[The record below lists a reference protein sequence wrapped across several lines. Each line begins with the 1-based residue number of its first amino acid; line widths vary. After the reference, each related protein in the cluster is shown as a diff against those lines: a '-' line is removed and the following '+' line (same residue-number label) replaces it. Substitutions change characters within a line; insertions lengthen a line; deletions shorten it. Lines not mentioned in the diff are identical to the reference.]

1 MIKQEAVNTFHDG
14 MIMDLNPLVTP
25 NNVVTNALN
34 ATLVTMNGNENV
46 LQNDM
51 GNGRIET
58 AYLPEGYVPLGT
70 AQLGGIIYIV
80 SYNPL
85 SKRCQIGSFP
95 STERNITSDKFIG
108 SPDKTI
114 NCLDFYLKEKDDV
127 DGYRLIS
134 VDGYGFIS
142 NPYQK
147 LILTDQITLHPGDKF
162 QIYSPGINKDTA
174 PYISAFNQ
182 LDHNPDL
189 LPKYL
194 KFNVMAITDDGKMT
208 NLNNTLVWQPLTEG
222 DQYKGDYYI
231 RNNKV
236 DEGNYK
242 NIDEYRN
249 LTQSNYNVFQTKT
262 SGKLGIVA
270 ELECISSFDVSWDAL
285 KEENTWK
292 IYLYTNWTYNNDY
305 SKNQI
310 NLFGIY
316 YKSSRYKEEEKVI
329 KITNYPTSEGESDT
343 DIKNK
348 NEVTFYNPPYISN
361 IEEYLNGN
369 KDEPTEPPEPR
380 NNDGTDNQFLIST
393 PITVPSTSDK
403 GAILD
408 LSIMPLMPFGI
419 LQWMEQNISINLS
432 KLGTGSVDLVQYKYY
447 VEDELVQLSWGLE
460 AYPERNKSIN
470 NVTFNFYEI
479 NSDILTSIKNSGQKI
494 DNNRFCKNTWQEYDE
509 TKQDWVN
516 IGGTDL
522 SLGTPVKSIINE
534 GQSSYSGFFTENFNK
549 RDLIENYVYLVE
561 ISIDYNK
568 EKTIKYYRIF
578 YNSNIFNDYYYKD
591 NYNDFKEIV
600 LNDEVQNQI
609 QFTFVKIDTQIDES
623 SIKFTTEVPQVS
635 DESSTEFQEYC
646 IDNIYSGYNTGVI
659 DATVNDIF
667 KAKINKMEISY
678 NVASLT
684 NNAQADQISNSSTLP
699 PIQIREID
707 QASQTKIIKT
717 EEDLL
722 PNQFKYHFEYSLEIP
737 LQITY
742 NTKLQLN
749 ISYELVHATCTYCW
763 MIYRGRDRYHHLS
776 LYPNITNIG
785 EDNYYIA
792 RDGFKDDKDKSGTM
806 RNAYPNCYSYLSQ
819 LLDKYDIVAL
829 PTMAVRGT
837 GGDGGRSV
845 TMGFSLNK
853 INNENINKTTETQ
866 WSETLQNNSC
876 GLFYAMKTQD
886 DYVIV
891 FSFDGKNNSDSS
903 FPNVPLQHDI
913 ECLKAL
919 SKDICKITDEKSYS
933 NDEIPE
939 YIFPLRG
946 YYIPRE
952 YTGSVSKYQ
961 WTTLQYYPS
970 FLETASYNI
979 TGTADLTLF
988 INSGI
993 ELSPNIGVNNLK
1005 YISKK
1010 DLSASYKSS
1019 WEVPTSN
1026 LISTLTTLE
1035 SDVYVVLPNGSLSK
1049 NITIGR
1055 NNVYDYK
1062 GNKISSIARWANS
1075 PNIPVI
1081 SAMYSPSNTM
1091 TLCAVDGRLRIKQ
1104 NLVSFGNTGKIAG
1117 RSEEQ
1122 DIRIQQIPIIS
1133 YY

>member
-1 MIKQEAVNTFHDG
+1 MIKQETVNTFHDG

-95 STERNITSDKFIG
+95 SPERNITSDKFIG

-174 PYISAFNQ
+174 SYISAFNQ
-182 LDHNPDL
+182 PDHNPDL

-208 NLNNTLVWQPLTEG
+208 NLNNTLVWQPLEELG
-222 DQYKGDYYI
+222 YYYI
-231 RNNKV
+231 RNNKITE
-236 DEGNYK
+236 DK

-270 ELECISSFDVSWDAL
+270 ELECISSFDVSWGAL
-285 KEENTWK
+285 KEGSTWK

-305 SKNQI
+305 SKDQI

-316 YKSSRYKEEEKVI
+316 YKSSRYKKEEKVI
-329 KITNYPTSEGESDT
+329 EI
-343 DIKNK
+343 
-348 NEVTFYNPPYISN
+348 
-361 IEEYLNGN
+361 GN
-369 KDEPTEPPEPR
+369 DPFTEPR
-380 NNDGTDNQFLIST
+380 KNDGTDNQFLINT
-393 PITVPSTSDK
+393 PIEVEAPSNSDK
-403 GAILD
+403 EAILD

-479 NSDILTSIKNSGQKI
+479 NSDILTSIQSSGQKI
-494 DNNRFCKNTWQEYDE
+494 DNNRLCNNKWQEYDE
-509 TKQDWVN
+509 TEQDWVN
-516 IGGTDL
+516 IEGTDL
-522 SLGTPVKSIINE
+522 SLGSPVKSIINE

-600 LNDEVQNQI
+600 LDDEVQNQI
-609 QFTFVKIDTQIDES
+609 QFTFVKRDTQIDENS
-623 SIKFTTEVPQVS
+623 TEFEGKVPSVS
-635 DESSTEFQEYC
+635 DESSTEFQKYN
-646 IDNIYSGYNTGVI
+646 ILHKYQGRDNGRLFIR
-659 DATVNDIF
+659 VNDTFGIRVSG
-667 KAKINKMEISY
+667 ISI
-678 NVASLT
+678 SKQTHTLT
-684 NNAQADQISNSSTLP
+684 NNAQAERISSSS
-699 PIQIREID
+699 ISSSVSVD
-707 QASQTKIIKT
+707 KITYDESNEANISVNNALITTNFNYNIK
-717 EEDLL
+717 
-722 PNQFKYHFEYSLEIP
+722 IP
-737 LQITY
+737 LQMTY

-749 ISYELVHATCTYCW
+749 NSYELVHATCTYCW
-763 MIYRGRDRYHHLS
+763 MIYRGRDKYHHLN

-792 RDGFKDDKDKSGTM
+792 RDSFSDDKDKTGTI
-806 RNAYPNCYSYLSQ
+806 RTYINCYSQLSQ

-837 GGDGGRSV
+837 GGQGGRAVSI
-845 TMGFSLNK
+845 GFSLSSA
-853 INNENINKTTETQ
+853 NNQNINSTTETS
-866 WSETLQNNSC
+866 WSETLQNNFC

-891 FSFDGKNNSDSS
+891 FSFDGKKGPKY
-903 FPNVPLQHDI
+903 FPNVDLTHGF
-913 ECLKAL
+913 ECLRAR
-919 SKDICKITDEKSYS
+919 SKDICKITDQKSY
-933 NDEIPE
+933 NDDEIPE

-952 YTGSVSKYQ
+952 YTEPVSKYQ
-961 WTTLQYYPS
+961 WTTLEYYPS
-970 FLETASYNI
+970 FLETSSHNI
-979 TGTADLTLF
+979 EGTSEIKLV
-988 INSGI
+988 INSEI
-993 ELSPNIGVNNLK
+993 ILSPDIAVNNLK
-1005 YISKK
+1005 YTNKK
-1010 DLSASYKSS
+1010 EFAVSYESS

-1026 LISTLTTLE
+1026 LISTLTDLG
-1035 SDVYVVLPNGSLSK
+1035 SDVYVKLPDGTLSK
-1049 NITIGR
+1049 NITIGK

-1062 GNKISSIARWANS
+1062 GKKISSIANWSNS
-1075 PNIPVI
+1075 TKIPVI
-1081 SAMYSPSNTM
+1081 SEVKGSPNTM
-1091 TLCAVDGRLRIKQ
+1091 TLCVVDGRLRIKQ
-1104 NLVSFGNTGKIAG
+1104 NLLSSRDIGIIAG
-1117 RSEEQ
+1117 KSEEQ
-1122 DIRIQQIPIIS
+1122 DLKIQQIPIIP
-1133 YY
+1133 YAT

>member
-1 MIKQEAVNTFHDG
+1 MIKQETVNTFHDG

-85 SKRCQIGSFP
+85 SKKCQIGSFP
-95 STERNITSDKFIG
+95 SPERNITSDKFIG

-147 LILTDQITLHPGDKF
+147 LILTNQITLHPGDKF
-162 QIYSPGINKDTA
+162 QIYSPQISKAAD
-174 PYISAFNQ
+174 YISAFNQ
-182 LDHNPDL
+182 SDHNPDHNPDL

-194 KFNVMAITDDGKMT
+194 KFNIMAITDDGKMT

-231 RNNKV
+231 RNNEV

-249 LTQSNYNVFQTKT
+249 LVQSNYNVFQTKT

-316 YKSSRYKEEEKVI
+316 YKSSRYKEEKVI

-479 NSDILTSIKNSGQKI
+479 NSDILTSIQSSGQKI
-494 DNNRFCKNTWQEYDE
+494 DNNRLCNNKWQEYDE
-509 TKQDWVN
+509 TEQDWVN
-516 IGGTDL
+516 IEGTDL
-522 SLGTPVKSIINE
+522 SLGSPVKSIINE

-600 LNDEVQNQI
+600 LDDEVQNQI
-609 QFTFVKIDTQIDES
+609 QFTFVKRDTQIDENS
-623 SIKFTTEVPQVS
+623 TEFEGKVPSVS
-635 DESSTEFQEYC
+635 DESSTEFQKYN
-646 IDNIYSGYNTGVI
+646 ILHKYQGRDNGRLFIR
-659 DATVNDIF
+659 VNDTFGIRVSG
-667 KAKINKMEISY
+667 ISI
-678 NVASLT
+678 SKQTHTLT
-684 NNAQADQISNSSTLP
+684 NNAQAERISSSSIP
-699 PIQIREID
+699 SSVSVD
-707 QASQTKIIKT
+707 KITYDESNEANISVNNALITTNFNYNIK
-717 EEDLL
+717 
-722 PNQFKYHFEYSLEIP
+722 IP
-737 LQITY
+737 LQMTY

-749 ISYELVHATCTYCW
+749 NSYELVHATCTYCW
-763 MIYRGRDRYHHLS
+763 MIYRGRDKYHHLN

-785 EDNYYIA
+785 EDDYYIA
-792 RDGFKDDKDKSGTM
+792 RDSFSDDKDKTGTI
-806 RNAYPNCYSYLSQ
+806 RTYINCYSQLSQ

-837 GGDGGRSV
+837 GGQGGRAVSI
-845 TMGFSLNK
+845 GFSLSSA
-853 INNENINKTTETQ
+853 NNWNINSTTETS
-866 WSETLQNNSC
+866 WSETLQNNFC

-891 FSFDGKNNSDSS
+891 FSFDGKKGPAY
-903 FPNVPLQHDI
+903 FPNVDLSSGF
-913 ECLKAL
+913 ECLRAR
-919 SKDICKITDEKSYS
+919 SKDICKITDQKSY
-933 NDEIPE
+933 NDDEIPE

-952 YTGSVSKYQ
+952 YTGPVSKYQ
-961 WTTLQYYPS
+961 WTTLEYYPS
-970 FLETASYNI
+970 FLETSSHNI
-979 TGTADLTLF
+979 EGTSEIKLV
-988 INSGI
+988 INSEI
-993 ELSPNIGVNNLK
+993 ILDSNIAVNNLK
-1005 YISKK
+1005 YINKK
-1010 DLSASYKSS
+1010 KFAVSYESS
-1019 WEVPTSN
+1019 WEVPTST
-1026 LISTLTTLE
+1026 LISTLTDFG
-1035 SDVYVVLPNGSLSK
+1035 SDVYVKLPDGTLSK
-1049 NITIGR
+1049 NITIGK

-1062 GNKISSIARWANS
+1062 GKKISSIANWSNS
-1075 PNIPVI
+1075 TKIPVI
-1081 SAMYSPSNTM
+1081 SEVKGSPNTM
-1091 TLCAVDGRLRIKQ
+1091 TLCVVDGRLRIKQ
-1104 NLVSFGNTGKIAG
+1104 NLLSSRDIGIIAG
-1117 RSEEQ
+1117 KSEEQ
-1122 DIRIQQIPIIS
+1122 DLKIQQIPIIP
-1133 YY
+1133 YAT